1 MSRVGLSP
9 VTVPDG
15 VTLSIAGQLVTAK
28 GKLGELSLNVVDDVE
43 VFQEEN
49 LLRVKTRNDTQNAR
63 AMWGTTRSLLQNI
76 VTGVT
81 EGFTINLEIVGVGYR
96 AAVQGKVLVMQLG
109 FSHEVRHPI
118 PEGIT
123 VKCEQPT
130 KVAVSGADRQLVG
143 QVAANIRK
151 YRKPEPYKGKGIRY
165 ENEFILRK
173 EGKKK

>member
-15 VTLSIAGQLVTAK
+15 VTLSIAGQLITAK

-43 VFQEEN
+43 VIQEEN

-81 EGFTINLEIVGVGYR
+81 EGFTINL
-96 AAVQGKVLVMQLG
+96 
-109 FSHEVRHPI
+109 
-118 PEGIT
+118 
-123 VKCEQPT
+123 
-130 KVAVSGADRQLVG
+130 
-143 QVAANIRK
+143 
-151 YRKPEPYKGKGIRY
+151 
-165 ENEFILRK
+165 
-173 EGKKK
+173 